1 MPNMDFYEVDPLDE
15 PSVDSPKEE
24 GGGDK
29 QEKEDYE
36 QICYLCKRTESVAG
50 KLIRMP
56 QNICICQDCMQK
68 TFDAM
73 NGSGFPMGDMM
84 GNMPNMP
91 NISMINLGDMQGFS
105 PFRQRVKKKKG
116 FSMIKRTGKA

>member
-36 QICYLCKRTESVAG
+36 HAFHMGIAAGSASAFSEYLATKPEIEAVY
-50 KLIRMP
+50 K
-56 QNICICQDCMQK
+56 Q
-68 TFDAM
+68 
-73 NGSGFPMGDMM
+73 
-84 GNMPNMP
+84 
-91 NISMINLGDMQGFS
+91 
-105 PFRQRVKKKKG
+105 V
-116 FSMIKRTGKA
+116 TGR